1 MRRATPA
8 ALAIVAAALLAAG
21 CGGEGAG
28 AAATEVPA
36 VPEDCLQSWN
46 SETASLAYGRHVY
59 GTHRASQAQ
68 ILVVQPEGHSIN
80 IKGDQTC
87 AVIFAVDP
95 SDYEY
100 GDVGL
105 VITSFGWAS
114 MRELARGDPGA
125 LTELQE
131 TANAAPNAN
140 LFPDGSLEPV

>member
-1 MRRATPA
+1 MRRATSA

-59 GTHRASQAQ
+59 GTHRATQAQ
-68 ILVVQPEGHSIN
+68 VLLVEPEGRSVN
-80 IKGDQTC
+80 IKGDRTC
-87 AVIFAVDP
+87 AVIFAVDS

-114 MRELARGDPGA
+114 MRELSRGDPA
-125 LTELQE
+125 VLTELQG
-131 TANAAPNAN
+131 AAFGAPNVN
-140 LFPDGSLEPV
+140 LYPDGSLQPV

>member
-59 GTHRASQAQ
+59 GTHRATQAQ
-68 ILVVQPEGHSIN
+68 VLVVKPEGHSIN

-87 AVIFAVDP
+87 AVIFAVDS

-114 MRELARGDPGA
+114 MRELARASRP
-125 LTELQE
+125 
-131 TANAAPNAN
+131 
-140 LFPDGSLEPV
+140 SRSW

>member
-1 MRRATPA
+1 MRRAISA
-8 ALAIVAAALLAAG
+8 ALAIAAAALLSAG

-36 VPEDCLQSWN
+36 VPDDCLQSWN
-46 SETASLAYGRHVY
+46 SETASLSFGRHVY
-59 GTHRASQAQ
+59 GTHRAKQAQ
-68 ILVVQPEGHSIN
+68 ILIVKPEGHSIN
-80 IKGDQTC
+80 IHGKSTC

-100 GDVGL
+100 GQVGL

-114 MRELARGDPGA
+114 MAELARGDPGR
-125 LTELQE
+125 LQQLQQA
-131 TANAAPNAN
+131 ANAAPNAN